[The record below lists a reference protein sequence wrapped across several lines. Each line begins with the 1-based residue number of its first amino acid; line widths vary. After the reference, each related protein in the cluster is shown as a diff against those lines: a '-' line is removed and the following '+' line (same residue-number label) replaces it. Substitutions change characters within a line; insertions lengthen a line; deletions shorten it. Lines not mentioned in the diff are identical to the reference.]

1 MITGFESQTSEL
13 SREEIEISKVIIRG
27 LERRIGKENAVSS
40 NEMMKGLARM
50 GIDIAGS
57 RVRKIINYIRNTNA
71 IPGLAANSN
80 GYYCVKN
87 IEELDEYI
95 KSLQERIDAQLYVLE
110 SLKKQRNSYATSIGD
125 NPSSI
130 ESC

>member
-95 KSLQERIDAQLYVLE
+95 KSLQERIDAQIYVLE

>member
-1 MITGFESQTSEL
+1 MITGFESQTSQL

-57 RVRKIINYIRNTNA
+57 RVRKIINHIRNTNA

-95 KSLQERIDAQLYVLE
+95 RSLQERIDAQLYVLE
-110 SLKKQRNSYATSIGD
+110 SLKKQRDSYTTSIAY
-125 NPSSI
+125 NPSST
-130 ESC
+130 ENC